1 MKKEE
6 IEKIN
11 PILKETFQPLFEKG
25 FISKEEYDEI
35 ITSEIS
41 SPDTYLVNL
50 FGQSWILRFVLCHP
64 FRCYSARHFGLI
76 CATLG

>member
-6 IEKIN
+6 IDKIN
-11 PILKETFQPLFEKG
+11 PILKETFQPLLEKG

-50 FGQSWILRFVLCHP
+50 FGQSRTNEIETAMRLDYLK
-64 FRCYSARHFGLI
+64 SK
-76 CATLG
+76 

>member
-11 PILKETFQPLFEKG
+11 SMLKETFQPLFEKG

-50 FGQSWILRFVLCHP
+50 FGQSRANEIETAMKLDYLK
-64 FRCYSARHFGLI
+64 SK
-76 CATLG
+76 

>member
-50 FGQSWILRFVLCHP
+50 FGQSRTNEIETAMKLDYLK
-64 FRCYSARHFGLI
+64 SK
-76 CATLG
+76 

>member
-6 IEKIN
+6 IDKIN

-50 FGQSWILRFVLCHP
+50 FGQSRTNEIETAMRLDYLK
-64 FRCYSARHFGLI
+64 SK
-76 CATLG
+76 

>member
-6 IEKIN
+6 IDKIN

-41 SPDTYLVNL
+41 SRDTYLVNL
-50 FGQSWILRFVLCHP
+50 FGQSRTNEIETAMRLDYLK
-64 FRCYSARHFGLI
+64 SK
-76 CATLG
+76 

>member
-6 IEKIN
+6 VEKIN

-50 FGQSWILRFVLCHP
+50 FGQSRTNEIETAMKLDYLK
-64 FRCYSARHFGLI
+64 SK
-76 CATLG
+76 

>member
-50 FGQSWILRFVLCHP
+50 FGQSRTNEIETAMRLDYLK
-64 FRCYSARHFGLI
+64 SK
-76 CATLG
+76 

>member
-25 FISKEEYDEI
+25 FITKEEYDEI

-50 FGQSWILRFVLCHP
+50 FGQSRTNEIETAMKLDYLKSVIGIF
-64 FRCYSARHFGLI
+64 FY
-76 CATLG
+76 

>member
-1 MKKEE
+1 MK

-11 PILKETFQPLFEKG
+11 PILKETFQPLFEKV

-41 SPDTYLVNL
+41 RPDTYLVNL
-50 FGQSWILRFVLCHP
+50 FGQSRANEIVKAMRLDYLKFK
-64 FRCYSARHFGLI
+64 
-76 CATLG
+76 

>member
-11 PILKETFQPLFEKG
+11 PILKETFQPLFGKG
-25 FISKEEYDEI
+25 FITKEEYDEI
-35 ITSEIS
+35 IASEIS

-50 FGQSWILRFVLCHP
+50 FGQSRTNEIEKAMKLDYLKFK
-64 FRCYSARHFGLI
+64 
-76 CATLG
+76 

>member
-50 FGQSWILRFVLCHP
+50 LGQSRTNEIETAMRLDYLK
-64 FRCYSARHFGLI
+64 SK
-76 CATLG
+76 

>member
-1 MKKEE
+1 MKKSE

-25 FISKEEYDEI
+25 FISKEEFDKI

-50 FGQSWILRFVLCHP
+50 FGQ
-64 FRCYSARHFGLI
+64 FRTNEIETAMKLEYLKSK
-76 CATLG
+76 

>member
-25 FISKEEYDEI
+25 FITKEEYDEI

-50 FGQSWILRFVLCHP
+50 FGQSRTNEIETAMKLDYLKFK
-64 FRCYSARHFGLI
+64 
-76 CATLG
+76 